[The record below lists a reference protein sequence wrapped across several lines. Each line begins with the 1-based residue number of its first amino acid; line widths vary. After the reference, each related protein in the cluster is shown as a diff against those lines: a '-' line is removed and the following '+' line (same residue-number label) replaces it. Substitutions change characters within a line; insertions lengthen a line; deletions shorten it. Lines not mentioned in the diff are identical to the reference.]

1 MSITKESEVIDV
13 WAATGYPEAFVNVD
27 INDWTFVDCNTEN
40 TGVCGSYDSYYY
52 IAVGS
57 FLWDEFDTWKVY
69 CDYAYYYCADYY
81 DISNYDGW
89 AKGIF
94 AYFYDVLDWPTNT
107 GLAVCP
113 GDGSDMCAT
122 ALHYYN
128 GSSMVYYFQ

>member
-57 FLWDEFDTWKVY
+57 FLWDDFDTWKVY

-94 AYFYDVLDWPTNT
+94 TYFYDVKDWPTNT

-113 GDGSDMCAT
+113 GDGSDLCAT